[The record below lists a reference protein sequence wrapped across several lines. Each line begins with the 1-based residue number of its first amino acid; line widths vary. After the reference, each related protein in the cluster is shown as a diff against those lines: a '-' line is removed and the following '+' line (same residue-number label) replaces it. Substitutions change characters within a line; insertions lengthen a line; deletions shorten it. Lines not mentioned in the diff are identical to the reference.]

1 MCEIEVLD
9 DFSGMVFVFGEKAW
23 TGNGWRNT
31 FKSQLSVLPARIS
44 DSPSKAYCKNARHS
58 ITWILKIFVAPT
70 KLGVEQSRPHRFLS
84 FQYKRE
90 RRHFSYVEKPRTF
103 EVVIGSLGYHID
115 SNGPSF
121 FLLFENN
128 FRKFRKYFSFHQ
140 KEWKQGYYFGSNG
153 PLLFL
158 IGFYV
163 LIILIDNSL
172 KWKKWFNVFL
182 KDWKLDCYFDN
193 NRSLMIFNFFVTIFL
208 FEKRY

>member
-1 MCEIEVLD
+1 MFGDVRD
-9 DFSGMVFVFGEKAW
+9 RGVGEKAW

-31 FKSQLSVLPARIS
+31 FKSQLSVLPAPIS

-70 KLGVEQSRPHRFLS
+70 KLGVEQSHPHRFLS

-121 FLLFENN
+121 F
-128 FRKFRKYFSFHQ
+128 Y
-140 KEWKQGYYFGSNG
+140 
-153 PLLFL
+153 
-158 IGFYV
+158 
-163 LIILIDNSL
+163 
-172 KWKKWFNVFL
+172 FL
-182 KDWKLDCYFDN
+182 KITLGN
-193 NRSLMIFNFFVTIFL
+193 LESIFLSIKKNESKVTIL
-208 FEKRY
+208 AAMGHYYS